1 MMAGRRRSYS
11 LRKWALGV
19 DSPVMPGEVKGH
31 RVYWEEHFPEAAS
44 DLSNRLKTHGISRA
58 PEGGWME
65 PSRPF
70 VFGYR

>member
-1 MMAGRRRSYS
+1 
-11 LRKWALGV
+11 
-19 DSPVMPGEVKGH
+19 MPGEVKGH